1 MEKTS
6 QSADYFHYFQ
16 CDLLNIYNFCLF
28 FRDFLDMKDQL
39 GDKESQDAM
48 GQR

>member
-6 QSADYFHYFQ
+6 QSADYFHYSQ
-16 CDLLNIYNFCLF
+16 CDFLNIYNFSLF

-39 GDKESQDAM
+39 GDKESQDAT